1 MPFINT
7 KTNFEIDKSKREE
20 LKKGYGKAISIIPGK
35 SERSLMLAFENCPM
49 YFHGEEKEK
58 LAFVEIKLYGKADRG
73 AMNELTGEVCSL
85 LNKVTGIDEG
95 DIYVKYEEVEVWGC
109 GGSNF

>member
-20 LKKGYGKAISIIPGK
+20 LKKGFGEAISTIPGK
-35 SERSLMLAFENCPM
+35 SEGSLMLAFENCPM
-49 YFHGEEKEK
+49 YFKGQEKEK
-58 LAFVEIKLYGKADRG
+58 IAFVEVMLYGRADRG
-73 AMNELTGEVCSL
+73 AMNELTGKVCSL
-85 LNKVTGIDEG
+85 LNRVTGINES